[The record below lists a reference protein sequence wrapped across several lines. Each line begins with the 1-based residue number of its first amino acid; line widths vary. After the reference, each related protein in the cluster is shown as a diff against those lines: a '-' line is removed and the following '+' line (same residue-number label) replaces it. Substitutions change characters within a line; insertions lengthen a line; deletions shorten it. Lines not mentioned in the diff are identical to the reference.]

1 MHALRNIAQQMRRK
15 KIDMNFD
22 DQHMANL
29 DDLVVRTVEQSNVPD
44 LGTLSDSELLYVAL
58 ASNSKMLLNK
68 AGYTMLQAFDRIGPA
83 WRDHLHAKWVYTN
96 KTALRED

>member
-1 MHALRNIAQQMRRK
+1 MRRK

-22 DQHMANL
+22 DQHLANL
-29 DDLVVRTVEQSNVPD
+29 DDLVVRTVEQSNLPD

-68 AGYTMLQAFDRIGPA
+68 NGYTMVQAFDRIGPQ
-83 WRDHLHAKWVYTN
+83 WRDHLLAKWQYTS
-96 KTALRED
+96 KTALRND